1 MNENDVIVGCVP
13 QWLVRRGVSAVDS
26 LIASG
31 AVTALLTASVETI
44 PGNFAEVGVRV
55 RVAEIYTGSRCWVSV
70 VVDPISN
77 DRVDVAASVLTDW
90 QFGTVRGES

>member
-1 MNENDVIVGCVP
+1 MNEDDVILEGVP

-31 AVTALLTASVETI
+31 AVTALLPASVGTN
-44 PGNFAEVGVRV
+44 PGNFAEVGIRV
-55 RVAEIYTGSRCWVSV
+55 RVVEIYTGSRVWVSV
-70 VVDPISN
+70 VLDPISG

-90 QFGTVRGES
+90 QFGTVGGES